1 VRKLTPEQTKDGVWT
16 VSAGNA
22 AQGVAFAAR
31 LAGVPC
37 SVMVMDTAPL
47 TKLRSIEK
55 LGATIVKASYDE
67 CWKTVESHGSPRM
80 RGHFVHPFDD
90 DDFIA
95 GNATAGLEILEDLP
109 DVDAVVAALGG
120 GGLLSGIGTVMRAK
134 KPNVR
139 VYAAEP
145 ETAAPLDLSLKRGE
159 PCYFDAWQPSFVDGA
174 GGKSV
179 LPTMWP
185 LLKSVVDASIVM
197 PLDESRPPCAR
208 PPIGST
214 SSPKA
219 PAAPPSPRHSAGGPA
234 PEKSSPSSPAATS
247 TFRDSLNS
255 SALTPMS
262 EERFSKAAPLPDRI
276 HRLQELALDLWWSWD
291 DRARQIF
298 RQLDYTMWRSTA
310 HNPVQML
317 QRITPERLKA
327 AAADPDFLRAYDEA
341 IFGLDQARTIAHP
354 WWREKQAML
363 GGGSIAY
370 FSAEFALHQSLP
382 IYAGGLGVLAGDHC
396 KEAADLG
403 LPFVGIGFMY
413 PQGYFRQRM
422 TDDGWQQ
429 ERYER
434 ISWTDAPIEA
444 AITPDGRPCVTAV
457 PLGERTVLTAG
468 VASSSR
474 PRPAFPA

>member
-1 VRKLTPEQTKDGVWT
+1 MRQISLDAITDAAEHVYQAAVRTPLIKLDLPFAAGGPAAPEVYLKLESLQPIGSFKIRGAWNAVRKLTREQTKDGVWT

-55 LGATIVKASYDE
+55 LGAAIVKASYDE

-134 KPNVR
+134 KPTVR

-197 PLDESRPPCAR
+197 SLDD
-208 PPIGST
+208 I
-214 SSPKA
+214 
-219 PAAPPSPRHSAGGPA
+219 AAAMRKTADRVHVVAEGAGGTA
-234 PEKSSPSSPAATS
+234 IAA
-247 TFRDSLNS
+247 
-255 SALTPMS
+255 ALSGRAGTGKIVAVVS
-262 EERFSKAAPLPDRI
+262 GGNIDLSRFS
-276 HRLQELALDLWWSWD
+276 ELVS
-291 DRARQIF
+291 
-298 RQLDYTMWRSTA
+298 A
-310 HNPVQML
+310 HANV
-317 QRITPERLKA
+317 
-327 AAADPDFLRAYDEA
+327 
-341 IFGLDQARTIAHP
+341 
-354 WWREKQAML
+354 
-363 GGGSIAY
+363 
-370 FSAEFALHQSLP
+370 
-382 IYAGGLGVLAGDHC
+382 
-396 KEAADLG
+396 
-403 LPFVGIGFMY
+403 
-413 PQGYFRQRM
+413 
-422 TDDGWQQ
+422 
-429 ERYER
+429 
-434 ISWTDAPIEA
+434 
-444 AITPDGRPCVTAV
+444 
-457 PLGERTVLTAG
+457 
-468 VASSSR
+468 
-474 PRPAFPA
+474 